1 MTSGEEVVRVTKSFS
16 GREKL
21 NPGISDSKLS
31 SFISPGTGTSR
42 EGSAKESVISV
53 LRITVLNIK
62 EGGQSVNADSEFFSR
77 SCSEAVI
84 WLEVGL
90 GSCSVLW
97 NEHLRLPKIHQLK
110 SYRR

>member
-1 MTSGEEVVRVTKSFS
+1 MVRVTKSFS

-53 LRITVLNIK
+53 LRIIVKYQGGWTVS
-62 EGGQSVNADSEFFSR
+62 Q
-77 SCSEAVI
+77 C
-84 WLEVGL
+84 
-90 GSCSVLW
+90 
-97 NEHLRLPKIHQLK
+97 
-110 SYRR
+110 